1 MIESCAKE
9 IAKSKHSKISVW
21 ATKFVVENH
30 AYKKMIQNNNS
41 NITVEEITCQKLVP
55 MIEGLSFTLGER
67 NQIIQEY
74 LNQTSKDSNALILGC
89 THYPLIT
96 EDLKNLANIETIDP
110 ADALIKDLEKYLPPT
125 SNQGQISLYTTAEK
139 EKLERF
145 VKLYLQKD
153 VKPNLINI
161 SKDEQVLA

>member
-1 MIESCAKE
+1 
-9 IAKSKHSKISVW
+9 
-21 ATKFVVENH
+21 
-30 AYKKMIQNNNS
+30 
-41 NITVEEITCQKLVP
+41 